1 MEIDKDTLLS
11 SISQKI
17 DEWKKNPARMQ
28 SGYSYEKTFVDMWQ
42 SLGNEVFQ
50 ESIGSLPKSR
60 NGKKN
65 SKPVREK

>member
-1 MEIDKDTLLS
+1 MEIDRNTLLT
-11 SISQKI
+11 SIAQKI
-17 DEWKKNPARMQ
+17 DEWKKNPERMQ

-50 ESIGSLPKSR
+50 ESIGKLPKSR

-65 SKPVREK
+65 FKPVGEK